1 MERRLVIFVLTLLL
15 IDTSSNAARLR
26 FEAPSQ
32 SNDGSNDD
40 IWAVLV
46 AGSNGWY
53 NYRHQADICHAY
65 HVLRNHGIK
74 EGQIITLMYDD
85 IANNSQNPFPGQ
97 IFNAPKGKDVYG
109 GVKIDYRGESVTPQ
123 NFLAILQGQKD
134 KVKGG
139 NGRVLKTSKSS
150 RIFVYFA
157 DHGAPGSIA
166 FPSSVLTVKQLNTA
180 LKDMHKNERYSQLT
194 FYLEACESGSMFEK
208 VLPSNID
215 VYAMTAANSHES
227 SWGCYCGTSAKL
239 SVCLGDLF
247 SVNFLQDSDKENLHT
262 ESLEKQFEIVK
273 KETDQSHVQQFGNLT
288 ITNEPVADF
297 QGEEDTPSKLP
308 TDDVH
313 AYEKWPSRD
322 IPLKSLE
329 ARLKFTNSVE
339 KQQALAAQIAEIRLK
354 REYLHD
360 HMTQFVRKLIHDP
373 NIQNSM
379 MEKTPGAIT
388 NLDCHHDIVHAFDR
402 ACLRFGSN
410 PYATNYVKV
419 LANLCEYQLPTERIL
434 RELMDHC
441 LDLKHTNIL

>member
-1 MERRLVIFVLTLLL
+1 MERRLVIF
-15 IDTSSNAARLR
+15 
-26 FEAPSQ
+26 
-32 SNDGSNDD
+32 
-40 IWAVLV
+40 
-46 AGSNGWY
+46 
-53 NYRHQADICHAY
+53 
-65 HVLRNHGIK
+65 
-74 EGQIITLMYDD
+74 ITLMYDD

-109 GVKIDYRGESVTPQ
+109 GVKVEKLIDYRGEDVSPS
-123 NFLAILQGQKD
+123 NFLAILQGTEGQATLLTTALRKFTAGVVGTLTD
-134 KVKGG
+134 YC
-139 NGRVLKTSKSS
+139 S
-150 RIFVYFA
+150 A
-157 DHGAPGSIA
+157 GSIA

-208 VLPSNID
+208 GVARKHRRLRHDGRQFARVLLGLLLRD
-215 VYAMTAANSHES
+215 VGQAER
-227 SWGCYCGTSAKL
+227 L
-239 SVCLGDLF
+239 LRR
-247 SVNFLQDSDKENLHT
+247 
-262 ESLEKQFEIVK
+262 
-273 KETDQSHVQQFGNLT
+273 
-288 ITNEPVADF
+288 P
-297 QGEEDTPSKLP
+297 
-308 TDDVH
+308 DVH
-313 AYEKWPSRD
+313 SYEKWPSRD

-339 KQQALAAQIAEIRLK
+339 KQQVLAAQIAEIRLK

-373 NIQNSM
+373 NIQKSM

-419 LANLCEYQLPTERIL
+419 LANLLPTERIL